1 MLATWPKV
9 FVEDV
14 LSGVVVDDDDA
25 AVDDGAFEHLRQ
37 PVEVKIFVADV
48 VDLSVMV
55 TIFFFEG
62 NEFIELITVLH
73 RTI

>member
-25 AVDDGAFEHLRQ
+25 AAVDDGAFEHLRQ
-37 PVEVKIFVADV
+37 PVEVKIFVADA
-48 VDLSVMV
+48 VDSSVMV
-55 TIFFFEG
+55 TIFYLYFFEG
-62 NEFIELITVLH
+62 N
-73 RTI
+73 